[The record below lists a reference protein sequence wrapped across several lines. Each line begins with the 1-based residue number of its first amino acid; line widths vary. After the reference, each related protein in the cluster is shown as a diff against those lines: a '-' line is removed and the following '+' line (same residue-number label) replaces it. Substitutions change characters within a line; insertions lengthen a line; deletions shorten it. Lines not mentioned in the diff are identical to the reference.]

1 MARSIVECVPNFSEG
16 RNLRTVE
23 AIVESIGGTPGV
35 AVLGYDADPD
45 HNRSVVTFAGGP
57 QAVSAAA
64 LRGIAKAV
72 ELIDL
77 SRHEGVH
84 PRIGAADVV
93 PLVPVEGVTLEE
105 CARLAHELGAEVWR
119 LLRVPVYFYEAAARV
134 EERRRLENVRRGGY
148 AWLRDHVAERPPDIG
163 GAALHA
169 TAGAVVIGAR
179 KFLVAFNVNLATSD
193 VEIAR
198 SIARSVRESSGGLPA
213 VKALGL
219 PIESR
224 GRAQVSM
231 NLTDFERVGI
241 GHAFEAVRAEAMRR
255 GVEIA
260 SSEMVG
266 LAPRRA
272 VREAASTLLRCENLS
287 AERVLEDRMEALAP
301 GRQFDEVLER
311 ISNPASPM
319 GGGSAAAL
327 TGALAA
333 ALGCMVAR
341 LSKLDSSPFEEHR
354 EYFAQAAER
363 DAEAFREVSMARKA
377 EESGRTAALQAA
389 YRRAA
394 AVPAGMTARAKE
406 LDRDLLRLKE
416 AAPAKLQPDLTTA
429 LGLARACRAGGIAAA
444 RANLPFIEDPEF
456 RKVIEEQLDRRP
468 PD

>member
-1 MARSIVECVPNFSEG
+1 
-16 RNLRTVE
+16 VE
-23 AIVESIGGTPGV
+23 AIAGSIAGTPGV
-35 AVLGYDADPD
+35 TVLGYESDAD
-45 HNRSVVTFAGGP
+45 HNRSVVTFAGAPGP
-57 QAVSAAA
+57 VVAGA

-93 PLVPVEGVTLEE
+93 PLVPVQGVTLEE

-119 LLRVPVYFYEAAARV
+119 LFRVPVYFYEAAALSA
-134 EERRRLENVRRGGY
+134 ERRRLENVRRGGI
-148 AWLRDHVAERPPDIG
+148 AWLRDHLAERPPDIG

-169 TAGAVVIGAR
+169 TAGAAVIGAR
-179 KFLVAFNVNLATSD
+179 KFLVAFNVNLATRD
-193 VEIAR
+193 LEMAR
-198 SIARSVRESSGGLPA
+198 SIARTVRESSGGLPT

-219 PIESR
+219 PLESK
-224 GRAQVSM
+224 GLTQVSM

-241 GHAFEAVRAEAMRR
+241 GRAFEAVRAEAARL

-260 SSEMVG
+260 GSELVG

-272 VREAASTLLRCENLS
+272 VREAASTLLQCGNLS
-287 AERVLEDRMEALAP
+287 ADRVLEDRMEALAA
-301 GRQFDEVLER
+301 GRPFDETLEQ
-311 ISNPASPM
+311 ISSPASPM

-341 LSKLDSSPFEEHR
+341 LSQLDSGEFEEHR
-354 EYFAQAAER
+354 EYFAQAVER
-363 DAEAFREVSMARKA
+363 DAEAFHGVLLAAKA
-377 EESGRTAALQAA
+377 EEPGKAEALQAA

-394 AVPAGMTARAKE
+394 TVPAEMTARAKE
-406 LDRDLLRLKE
+406 LDRDLLRLKD
-416 AAPAKLQPDLTTA
+416 APAKLQPDVTTA

-444 RANLPFIEDPEF
+444 RANLPFIEDAEF
-456 RKVIEEQLDRRP
+456 RKAIEDQLDRRAGSDHAGP
-468 PD
+468 PSL